1 MPIILSIRDTTSSWG
16 LITSVST
23 TSIVD
28 LLEKTGRKKKHFCVC
43 VSFAGRP
50 EPCHAMSLQNPR
62 LRHYRSNRQTRYT
75 LMTVL
80 FSFLKLVFSQFYYT
94 YIYSIYIRWSIREQT
109 HGYIFFIS
117 LYYLFRSLSS
127 FSLSLS
133 LLFFSQ
139 ISFYNHAQDVV
150 QSYFFGVKSRWEWN
164 YSY

>member
-1 MPIILSIRDTTSSWG
+1 MNEQVLIAYYSINSGYDVVVGTHYICFNHFHCRSSG
-16 LITSVST
+16 E
-23 TSIVD
+23 D
-28 LLEKTGRKKKHFCVC
+28 RKKKKHFCVC

-94 YIYSIYIRWSIREQT
+94 YIYIVYIYADRYESRHTAIYFLSLFI
-109 HGYIFFIS
+109 IFFALS
-117 LYYLFRSLSS
+117 LL
-127 FSLSLS
+127 SLSLS

-150 QSYFFGVKSRWEWN
+150 QSYFFGVKSR
-164 YSY
+164 

>member
-94 YIYSIYIRWSIREQT
+94 YIYIVYIYADRYESRHTAIYFLSLFI
-109 HGYIFFIS
+109 IFFALS
-117 LYYLFRSLSS
+117 LL
-127 FSLSLS
+127 SLSLS

-150 QSYFFGVKSRWEWN
+150 QSYFFGVKSR
-164 YSY
+164 